1 MEADF
6 SGGAISSNGGIQ
18 LLAQVDRR
26 LGLTGSVAR
35 SLEDSRRQASCDHR
49 LVDLLRQRVYALAL
63 GHEDLNDHG
72 ELRHDPALQ
81 TAAGRLEALASP
93 STLCRLEQRVG
104 RETAVAVH
112 EVLFEQFVAA
122 HPTPP
127 RRLILDFD
135 ATDTLLHGEQ
145 EERFFHAYYDG
156 YCYLPL
162 YVFCG
167 RHLLVSYLRPSG
179 VDAARHALG
188 DSGVAGQGA
197 AGPLAAGED
206 RVSGRQ
212 WLLPVAD
219 AALVRIPWRGLYC
232 GNRPEPPSATAGGG
246 VAGMR
251 EAGLPGHGQETA
263 PVRFGMV
270 CGTYL
275 GSGAAGD
282 REGRAYRPWGQPTL
296 RGDQPV
302 AADGPLS
309 LHPAVLR
316 PRGHGESDQEPA
328 DGSLR

>member
-167 RHLLVSYLRPSG
+167 RHLLVGTSPAELIEMPCVCR
-179 VDAARHALG
+179 DLG
-188 DSGVAGQGA
+188 RF
-197 AGPLAAGED
+197 
-206 RVSGRQ
+206 RVSGLWQ
-212 WLLPVAD
+212 HL
-219 AALVRIPWRGLYC
+219 
-232 GNRPEPPSATAGGG
+232 E
-246 VAGMR
+246 
-251 EAGLPGHGQETA
+251 Q
-263 PVRFGMV
+263 
-270 CGTYL
+270 
-275 GSGAAGD
+275 
-282 REGRAYRPWGQPTL
+282 GRR
-296 RGDQPV
+296 
-302 AADGPLS
+302 
-309 LHPAVLR
+309 
-316 PRGHGESDQEPA
+316 
-328 DGSLR
+328 